1 LSVVGSPVDGVVA
14 IDESLSIRDGHLWVE
29 GRDAVELARMFGTP
43 VHVISEDQ
51 LRRNVRRTAA
61 AFRAAWPEGDV
72 LLLPSIKANFTLALR
87 RILTE
92 EGTGCD
98 TFGPGELEAALRTGV
113 PPETIS
119 VNGSVK
125 PADLIARAVE
135 VGCRITLDSAR
146 EVELVRDAARRSGRR
161 AVVRFRVRPDY
172 DGLDTLTE
180 FAETDVPIREAAAAY
195 KPGIPTEELLAIG
208 PDALAAEELDVAGV
222 MAHLGRHH
230 HSVDVWRAMVASY
243 AETIGALSAA
253 WGGWTPREID
263 VGGGFASR
271 RDPTGRTTSRGTQRP
286 ADELSPPIEA
296 YADAV
301 ATSLREGLR
310 RHGLPTE
317 GIRLE
322 AEPGRA
328 ILADA
333 GIHLATVRNM
343 KAQTRPIAHRW
354 VELDT
359 TEMFLPDG
367 LIEHNRWTAVVAS
380 RANLPV
386 TQEADVVG
394 MSCGF
399 DVIVSDA
406 ALPDVEP
413 GDVIAIL
420 DTGAYQDAASS
431 NFNAL
436 PRPATVLV
444 HGDHAEVVKRAETVD
459 DVFGR
464 DIVPARLGEGPRG
477 DV

>member
-1 LSVVGSPVDGVVA
+1 MGSPVEGSVA
-14 IDESLSIRDGHLWVE
+14 IDECLSVRDGHLWIE
-29 GRDAVELARMFGTP
+29 GCDTVELARMFGTP
-43 VHVISEDQ
+43 IYVISEDH
-51 LRRNVRRTAA
+51 LRRNVRRTTA

-135 VGCRITLDSAR
+135 AGCRITLDSVR
-146 EVELVRDAARRSGRR
+146 EVELVREAARRSGRR

-172 DGLDTLTE
+172 DGLDTLSE
-180 FAETDVPIREAAAAY
+180 FTETDVPIRLAASAY
-195 KPGIPTEELLAIG
+195 KPGIPTEDLVAIG
-208 PDALAAEELDVAGV
+208 PAALAADELDVAGV

-230 HSVDVWRAMVASY
+230 HSLDVWRAMASSF
-243 AETIGALSAA
+243 ADTIGDLSAA

-263 VGGGFASR
+263 VGGGFASP
-271 RDPTGRTTSRGTQRP
+271 RDPTGRATTRGMRRP
-286 ADELSPPIEA
+286 PGDTPPIEA

-301 ATSLREGLR
+301 ATSLRDGLR
-310 RHGLPTE
+310 RHGLRTE

-328 ILADA
+328 LLADT
-333 GIHLATVRNM
+333 GIHLATVRNV
-343 KAQTRPIAHRW
+343 KAQTRPIPQRW

-367 LIEHNRWTAVVAS
+367 LIEHNRWTAVAAS
-380 RANLPV
+380 RA
-386 TQEADVVG
+386 
-394 MSCGF
+394 
-399 DVIVSDA
+399 
-406 ALPDVEP
+406 
-413 GDVIAIL
+413 
-420 DTGAYQDAASS
+420 DTARVAGGRRGGHELWVRRHRDGRGAPRRRGGRRDRHPRHRRLSGRRLEQ
-431 NFNAL
+431 L
-436 PRPATVLV
+436 QRPAAAG
-444 HGDHAEVVKRAETVD
+444 HGLGARGPIGGSQACRDGRRCLPPRYRA
-459 DVFGR
+459 
-464 DIVPARLGEGPRG
+464 
-477 DV
+477 

>member
-1 LSVVGSPVDGVVA
+1 VSPIDAAVA
-14 IDESLSIRDGHLWVE
+14 IDGCLSVRDGHLWVE
-29 GRDAVELARMFGTP
+29 TCDAVELARRFGTP
-43 VHVISEDQ
+43 VHVISDDQ
-51 LRRNVRRTAA
+51 VRRNVRRTDA
-61 AFRAAWPEGDV
+61 AFRRAWPEGDV
-72 LLLPSIKANFTLALR
+72 LLLPSIKANFTLAVR

-113 PPETIS
+113 PPEAIS

-125 PADLIARAVE
+125 SADLITRAVE
-135 VGCRITLDSAR
+135 AGCMVTLDSAR
-146 EVELVRDAARRSGRR
+146 EVELVRDAARRAGRR

-172 DGLDTLTE
+172 DGLDTFTE
-180 FAETDVPIREAAAAY
+180 FAETDVPIREAASAY
-195 KPGIPTEELLAIG
+195 KPGIPTEDLLAIG
-208 PDALAAEELDVAGV
+208 PVALAAEELDVAGV

-230 HSVDVWRAMVASY
+230 HSLDVWRAMAASF
-243 AETIGALSAA
+243 ADAIGALVAA
-253 WGGWTPREID
+253 WDGWVPRAID
-263 VGGGFASR
+263 VGGGFASP
-271 RDPTGRTTSRGTQRP
+271 RDPTGRATTRGMRRP
-286 ADELSPPIEA
+286 LDELSPPIEA
-296 YADAV
+296 YADTV

-310 RHGLPTE
+310 RHGVRTD

-328 ILADA
+328 LLADT
-333 GIHLATVRNM
+333 GVHLATVRNV
-343 KAQTRPIAHRW
+343 KAQTRPIAQRW

-367 LIEHNRWTAVVAS
+367 LIEHNRWTAVVAT
-380 RANLPV
+380 RADQPV
-386 TQEADVVG
+386 TQSCDVVG

-399 DVIVSDA
+399 DVIVAGA

-459 DVFGR
+459 DVFRR
-464 DIVPARLGEGPRG
+464 DIVPERLESGA
-477 DV
+477 

>member
-1 LSVVGSPVDGVVA
+1 MGSPADGRVA
-14 IDESLSIRDGHLWVE
+14 IDDCLSIRSGHLWIE
-29 GRDAVELARMFGTP
+29 ACDAVDLADTFGTP
-43 VHVISEDQ
+43 IHVISEDQ

-72 LLLPSIKANFTLALR
+72 LLLPSIKANYTLAIR
-87 RILTE
+87 RILTQ

-125 PADLIARAVE
+125 APELLARAVDA
-135 VGCRITLDSAR
+135 GCRITLDSVR
-146 EVELVRDAARRSGRR
+146 EVELVRRVARAAGRR

-180 FAETDVPIREAAAAY
+180 FAETDIPIREAASAY
-195 KPGIPTEELLAIG
+195 KPGIPTEDLLAIG
-208 PDALAAEELDVAGV
+208 PEVLAAEELDVTGV

-230 HSVDVWRAMVASY
+230 HSVDVWRAMASSF
-243 AETIGALSAA
+243 ADTIGLLSAA
-253 WGGWTPREID
+253 WNGWRPREID
-263 VGGGFASR
+263 VGGGFASP
-271 RDPTGRTTSRGTQRP
+271 RDPTGRATTRGMERP
-286 ADELSPPIEA
+286 ADERSPTMEA

-301 ATSLREGLR
+301 ATSLRAGLR
-310 RHGLPTE
+310 RHGLSTD

-328 ILADA
+328 LLADT
-333 GIHLATVRNM
+333 GIHLATVRNV
-343 KAQTRPIAHRW
+343 KAQTRPIAQRW
-354 VELDT
+354 IELDT

-367 LIEHNRWTAVVAS
+367 LIEHNRWTAVVAG
-380 RANLPV
+380 RAGRPA
-386 TQEADVVG
+386 TQVADVVG

-399 DVIVSDA
+399 DVIVAGAS
-406 ALPDVEP
+406 LPEVEP
-413 GDVIAIL
+413 GDVVAIL

-436 PRPATVLV
+436 PRPATILV
-444 HGDHAEVVKRAETVD
+444 HGDRTEVVKRAETVD
-459 DVFGR
+459 DVFRR
-464 DIVPARLGEGPRG
+464 DTVPERLRG
-477 DV
+477 MRGVT

>member
-1 LSVVGSPVDGVVA
+1 MVGSPVDGSVA
-14 IDESLSIRDGHLWVE
+14 IDECLSIRDGHLWVE
-29 GRDAVELARMFGTP
+29 GCDAVELAQRFGTP
-43 VHVISEDQ
+43 IHVISEDH

-61 AFRAAWPEGDV
+61 AFRNAWPEGDV

-87 RILTE
+87 VVLTD

-98 TFGPGELEAALRTGV
+98 TFGPGELDAALRTGV
-113 PPETIS
+113 PPQTIS

-135 VGCRITLDSAR
+135 AGCRITLDSAR

-180 FAETDVPIREAAAAY
+180 FAETDVSIREAATAY
-195 KPGIPTEELLAIG
+195 KPGIPTEELVAIG
-208 PDALAAEELDVAGV
+208 PAALVAEELDVAGV

-230 HSVDVWRAMVASY
+230 HSVDVWRSMAASF
-243 AETIGALSAA
+243 ADTIGTLSAA
-253 WGGWTPREID
+253 WGGWAPREID
-263 VGGGFASR
+263 VGGGFASP
-271 RDPTGRTTSRGTQRP
+271 RDPTGRTTRRGMQRP

-296 YADAV
+296 YAEAV

-310 RHGLPTE
+310 HHGVPTE

-328 ILADA
+328 LLADA
-333 GIHLATVRNM
+333 GIHLATVRNV
-343 KAQTRPIAHRW
+343 KAQTRPIARRW

-380 RANLPV
+380 RADRPAD
-386 TQEADVVG
+386 QEADVVG

-399 DVIVSDA
+399 DVIVSGA
-406 ALPDVEP
+406 ALPAVEP
-413 GDVIAIL
+413 GDIMAIL

-436 PRPATVLV
+436 TRPATVLV
-444 HGDHAEVVKRAETVD
+444 HGDDAEVVKRAETID
-459 DVFGR
+459 DVFRR
-464 DIVPARLGEGPRG
+464 DIVPGRLGNGSRG
-477 DV
+477 DA